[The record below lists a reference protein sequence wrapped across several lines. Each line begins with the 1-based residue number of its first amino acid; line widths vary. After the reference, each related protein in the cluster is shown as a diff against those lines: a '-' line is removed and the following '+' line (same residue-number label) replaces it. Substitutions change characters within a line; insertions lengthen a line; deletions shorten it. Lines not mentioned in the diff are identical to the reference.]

1 MDSNIEE
8 ETKMESLTTLTTPDN
23 LQQTFVIV
31 PAKLRLII
39 LAGFLLWKCRFSKPR
54 KLLVFMNT
62 QDMIDF
68 HRDLFE
74 HVLNGVNDDSKNS
87 RNLRLLKL
95 HGSMEQKERL
105 KILEE
110 VKTSTD
116 CVLFCTDVAAR
127 GLDLPQVDWIVQYN
141 PPTTTAD
148 YVHRVGRTARIGAK
162 GSSLIFTLPSEANFI
177 KELEE
182 ANMNMLQ
189 LNAERVL
196 EKLHANA
203 EISSKTGR
211 YPSTMEE
218 AATDLQMKFET
229 VISKE
234 DTLHKSASQA
244 YVSYV
249 RSYASY
255 PKDVRHIFSFK
266 ALHLGHIAKSF
277 GLRDPPSQITG
288 IGKGHWVKKEA
299 QRKAD
304 LRREQKVIKAQEK
317 RINQKALVISEFSS
331 GLEGIDMKETKSK
344 KSSKGKSVKKK

>member
-1 MDSNIEE
+1 
-8 ETKMESLTTLTTPDN
+8 MESLTTLTTPDN

-54 KLLVFMNT
+54 KLLIFMNT

-74 HVLNGVNDDSKNS
+74 HVLNGINEDESSQGRKP
-87 RNLRLLKL
+87 LQLLKL

-105 KILEE
+105 RILGE
-110 VKTSTD
+110 VKKSTD

-141 PPTTTAD
+141 PPTTVAD

-162 GSSLIFTLPSEANFI
+162 GSSLIFTLPSEAHFI

-182 ANMNMLQ
+182 SNMNMLQ
-189 LNAERVL
+189 LKAERVL

-203 EISSKTGR
+203 EVSGKTGR
-211 YPSTMEE
+211 YPNTMEE

-229 VISKE
+229 AISQ
-234 DTLHKSASQA
+234 DTVLHQSASQA

-255 PKDVRHIFSFK
+255 PRDVRHIFSFK

-299 QRKAD
+299 QRKND

-331 GLEGIDMKETKSK
+331 GLDDCISMETTTKQSSSINK
-344 KSSKGKSVKKK
+344 KKGKK

>member
-1 MDSNIEE
+1 
-8 ETKMESLTTLTTPDN
+8 MESLTTLTTPDN

-54 KLLVFMNT
+54 KLLIFMNT

-74 HVLNGVNDDSKNS
+74 HVLNGVEKEADDESGGQGS
-87 RNLRLLKL
+87 QRPLRLLKL

-105 KILEE
+105 SILGE
-110 VKTSTD
+110 VKKSTD

-177 KELEE
+177 KELEDS
-182 ANMNMLQ
+182 NMNMLQ
-189 LNAERVL
+189 LKAERVL

-203 EISSKTGR
+203 EVSVKTGR

-229 VISKE
+229 AISN
-234 DTLHKSASQA
+234 DTVLHQSASQA

-255 PKDVRHIFSFK
+255 PRDVRHIFSFK

-299 QRKAD
+299 QRKND

-331 GLEGIDMKETKSK
+331 GLDGITDTASVK
-344 KSSKGKSVKKK
+344 KSSTKKKGKK